1 MTRIPLEPYLLVW
14 QAECWNCLKS
24 IHTQSD
30 ETKRDHLLAKLVL
43 LTLLIKA
50 MVLLLVLA
58 EEMYVGR
65 SVLRSKTPCVKLS
78 SESLVKRILLKF
90 RYHICTILYFQLIS
104 ACTSTEA

>member
-43 LTLLIKA
+43 LTLL